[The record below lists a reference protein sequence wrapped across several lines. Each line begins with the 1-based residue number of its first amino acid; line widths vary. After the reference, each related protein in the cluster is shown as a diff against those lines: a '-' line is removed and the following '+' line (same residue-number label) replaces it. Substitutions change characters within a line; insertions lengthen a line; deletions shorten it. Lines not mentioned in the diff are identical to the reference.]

1 MSRTENQV
9 SSRVFIATLLL
20 ALPSAAEDAAPVAAA
35 SADAGVTVVEQPAA
49 PADTGIAVVEEAAAS
64 ASASASADAGA
75 AVVEQAAAS
84 ANGGTTVAEPA
95 PESTDSGMAA
105 DAQPAPQ
112 QAPAAVEA
120 PPAEAPRK
128 VAFTGIRGKVT
139 DAETGEGLIDAP
151 VKVVKGGT
159 GMTTTDIDGNF
170 ELKLPPGTY
179 DLRVWYDLYEGRG
192 LGGVV
197 VRAGQ
202 PTELDIALAART
214 ETVQEVVVEVRADR
228 KSESALLAERKK
240 SAVVSDAISA
250 QEIARTP
257 DSSASDAVKRMVSAS
272 VVDNKFVLLRGLGG
286 RYSATLLNGSMMP
299 SPEPDEPAVPLD
311 IFPNSLL
318 ANLNVVKSYT
328 PDLPGTFG
336 GGALLIETN
345 SYPQAFEFRPSISF
359 SGNSET
365 TFRQRQTF
373 AGGARELPSQVPTDG
388 PIRRDMSGDVARS
401 FDNVWSASR
410 TGALP
415 NGSIGASVGDTLRL
429 GGQQLGYLASVTWN
443 RKESTQ
449 RSVVGR
455 VDRGGE
461 GNSLRLYDIGTAER
475 GTLSTGLSGL
485 LNLGYRI
492 SSNDELSLLS
502 LYTRDEDTRAQTVSA
517 MSEGDQNQT
526 IDGTRLQFVSRALL
540 FNQVHG
546 FHRLPGLG
554 NLELDWTANY
564 SRVDRA
570 EPDTRDVAYRVDSTG
585 LRVYRNGPGDG
596 MRFFAD
602 LAEDSTG
609 GSLNFTYPLSSV
621 KLKAGGF
628 TQVSW
633 RQFDA
638 RRFRFFYRG
647 GASDALSRT
656 PEELFAPEHLGPNV
670 LMQED
675 TRNEDAYRAYLGI
688 FAGYLM
694 ADANLTDKLR
704 LVGGARYETSTQELT
719 SRNAFSVTG
728 GTPEVGRQV
737 YADVLPTANL
747 VYSVSDKVNLRAG
760 YSYTLARPTFREL
773 APFMFYDFVR
783 RGAVS
788 GNKDLVATRIHNGD
802 LRAEWFPGEKE
813 VLAASVFAKRF
824 EDPIERVFVNYADI
838 SYANADSALVYG
850 LELEARASLGRITK
864 ALSDF
869 SAAANLTLLQSQV
882 ELGAAQG
889 IRSGGAR
896 PLQGQS
902 PYIVNVNLT
911 YDRPEIGTGLALLYN
926 VYGPRISE
934 VGVESIPD
942 AYEQPFHRLDVSIT
956 QSFKNGMKLKL
967 TGSNLLDSPITLHQG
982 DFTVLQYRPGLAV
995 SAQLGWSI

>member
-1 MSRTENQV
+1 M
-9 SSRVFIATLLL
+9 SSRVFLAALLL
-20 ALPSAAEDAAPVAAA
+20 SLPAAAEDGGVAPTDTVTVVPAAESV
-35 SADAGVTVVEQPAA
+35 DAGVTEVESTADSAPADAVDGGVAAEVPAA
-49 PADTGIAVVEEAAAS
+49 PEQEAEPVPAPAL
-64 ASASASADAGA
+64 
-75 AVVEQAAAS
+75 VEQA
-84 ANGGTTVAEPA
+84 PA
-95 PESTDSGMAA
+95 DGDTN
-105 DAQPAPQ
+105 
-112 QAPAAVEA
+112 
-120 PPAEAPRK
+120 AEAPRK
-128 VAFTGIRGKVT
+128 AAFTGIRGKVV
-139 DAETGEGLIDAP
+139 DAETGEALIDAP

-159 GMTTTDIDGNF
+159 GMATTDVDGIF
-170 ELKLPPGTY
+170 ELKLRPGTY

-197 VRAGQ
+197 VRAGAA
-202 PTELDIALAART
+202 TELEIALASRT
-214 ETVQEVVVEVRADR
+214 EAVQEVVVEVRADR

-250 QEIARTP
+250 QEIARSP
-257 DSSASDAVKRMVSAS
+257 DSAASDAVKRMVSAS

-345 SYPQAFEFRPSISF
+345 SYPQEFELRPSISF
-359 SGNSET
+359 SGNSES
-365 TFRQRQTF
+365 TFQQRQTYP
-373 AGGARELPSQVPTDG
+373 GDARDLPSQVPTDG
-388 PIRRDMSGDVARS
+388 PIRRDMTGDVARS

-415 NGSIGASVGDTLRL
+415 NASIGASVGDTLHL
-429 GGQQLGYLASVTWN
+429 GGKQLGYLASVTWN
-443 RKESTQ
+443 RKESIQ

-461 GNSLRLYDIGTAER
+461 GDSLRLYDVGTAEK
-475 GTLSTGLSGL
+475 GTLSSGLSGL

-502 LYTRDEDTRAQTVSA
+502 LYTRDTDSLTQTVSA
-517 MSEGDQNQT
+517 TSEGDQDQL
-526 IDGTRLQFVSRALL
+526 IDATRLQFVSRSLL
-540 FNQVHG
+540 FNQVRG
-546 FHRLPGLG
+546 FHRLTGVG
-554 NLELDWTANY
+554 NLEVDWTANY

-570 EPDTRDVAYRVDSTG
+570 EPDTRDVAFRTDAEG

-596 MRFFAD
+596 VRFFAD

-609 GSLNFTYPLSSV
+609 GSLNFTYPFSSV

-638 RRFRFFYRG
+638 RRFRFVYRG
-647 GASDALSRT
+647 GASDALSGS
-656 PEELFAPEHLGPNV
+656 PEELFAPEHLGPHV
-670 LMQED
+670 LLQED

-694 ADANLTDKLR
+694 ADANLSDKLR
-704 LVGGARYETSTQELT
+704 LVGGARYETSTQEL
-719 SRNAFSVTG
+719 NARSKFSVTG
-728 GTPEVGRQV
+728 GTPEIGRQV
-737 YADVLPTANL
+737 YSDVLPTANL
-747 VYSVSDKVNLRAG
+747 VYALSDKINLRAG

-773 APFMFYDFVR
+773 APYMFYDFVR

-802 LRAEWFPGEKE
+802 VRAEWFPGEKE
-813 VLAASVFAKRF
+813 VLAASLFAKRF
-824 EDPIERVFVNYADI
+824 ENPIERVFVNYADI

-850 LELEARASLGRITK
+850 LELEARTSLGRLNRV
-864 ALSDF
+864 LSDF
-869 SAAANLTLLQSQV
+869 NAAANLTLLQSQV

-902 PYIVNVNLT
+902 PYIVNVTLG
-911 YDRPEIGTGLALLYN
+911 YDREESGTGVALLYN

-942 AYEQPFHRLDVSIT
+942 AYEQSFHRLDLSVT

-967 TGSNLLDSPITLHQG
+967 TGSNLLDSPVTLLQG
-982 DFTVLQYRPGLAV
+982 GYTVLQYRPGLAV
-995 SAQLGWSI
+995 SAQLGWTI